1 MTGARLRRIDDSGI
15 FEWPWTASSG
25 LAILTGAAGGG
36 GGGGGALCWEALN
49 LFGGGG
55 GGGGGGGRATTLK
68 IGEQIYRAAGG
79 DGGDGGGGGGL
90 DNGRPVSGKNG
101 RGCNHGAGG
110 DGGRGALAAPAEKRI
125 VVQRRQRRKG
135 ISRRNFDCRTARIVQ
150 RRPLRNRSWQR
161 RQRRAGA
168 ARVTRKEAREPS
180 DRDGFVVVVPLH
192 ADPGGALC

>member
-1 MTGARLRRIDDSGI
+1 MTGARLRRINESGT

-55 GGGGGGGRATTLK
+55 GGGGGGGHATTLK
-68 IGEQIYRAAGG
+68 IGEQVHRAAGG

-110 DGGRGALAAPAEKRI
+110 DGGRGALAAPDERRI
-125 VVQRRQRRKG
+125 VANGGDGGKG
-135 ISRRNFDCRTARIVQ
+135 FPGETAIAELHGLSKGDRFEIEVGSGGTGG
-150 RRPLRNRSWQR
+150 RGGEGYENGG
-161 RQRRAGA
+161 AGA
-168 ARVTRKEAREPS
+168 VGS
-180 DRDGFVVVVPLH
+180 GGFVLVVPLH
-192 ADPGGALC
+192 ADPGAGLC